1 MRCVRTRKNAGCD
14 DRRPTTRCALS
25 ALRALMHRRFLV
37 HPWFALRWLLA
48 ALALISACAVLADTN
63 IPAVPTDR
71 TLDVAHASAA
81 PLTLTPWFDVLE
93 DPSSALSFDQ
103 VHSPE
108 MATRF
113 APSGRSG
120 AAFNFGITPSAWWLR
135 LRLANPS
142 DAALDRLLEVAYARL
157 SRVDFYAEQSD
168 GTWRQ
173 VHTGTTLAFESRD
186 YAHRDFV
193 FNVALPPHAEQ
204 TLYLRVASTTAFVVP
219 TRLWEPAAFHA
230 FERSDYAAQAW
241 YFGMVSAMVLFN
253 LLLFVRLKDWLYLQ
267 YVGFA
272 LSVAFAMG
280 AQNGLV
286 KEVFRLESPLFS
298 DLCTSFGYCFS
309 IASGT
314 LFMRR
319 MVEAPRLLPRLDPW
333 LKGFITFY
341 FFSPFLFLVT
351 GQTLIKAM
359 AVGYILAIA
368 FVLAVA
374 ACSAWLRQRSAYF
387 FLAAF
392 TLVCLG
398 AAIYALHAIGLMP
411 TNVLTANAIQLG
423 STLEMIL
430 LALALAD
437 RFIQMR
443 RERAAMQ
450 AQLLTTQKTLIDTL
464 RHNEQRLE
472 EHVAQRT
479 VALEVANRQLEALSR
494 TDGLTGI
501 ANRRQF
507 DEVLA
512 SEWARSQRSGEPLA
526 LAMIDIDW
534 FKAYNDHYGHLAG
547 DDCLRSV
554 AGILAS
560 CAVRSTDLVAR
571 YGGEE
576 FAIVAPGTTAAQM
589 HALALQIQQAL
600 AALGLSHPTTPSG
613 CVTLCAGVAAQVAHA
628 GEAPKSLLAAADQAL
643 YEAKA
648 TGRNRVVLAS
658 RSN

>member
-1 MRCVRTRKNAGCD
+1 M
-14 DRRPTTRCALS
+14 S

-48 ALALISACAVLADTN
+48 AWALVSACAALASSGSPN
-63 IPAVPTDR
+63 APVDR

-81 PLTLTPWFDVLE
+81 PLPLTPWFDVLE
-93 DPSSALSFDQ
+93 DPSGTLSFDQ
-103 VHSPE
+103 VRSSA

-113 APSGRSG
+113 APSDRSG

-135 LRLANPS
+135 LRLANSS
-142 DAALDRLLEVAYARL
+142 DGALDRLLEVAYARL

-168 GTWRQ
+168 GTWHE
-173 VHTGTTLAFESRD
+173 VHTGTTQPFDSRG
-186 YAHRDFV
+186 YAHRNFV

-204 TLYLRVASTTAFVVP
+204 TLYLRMASTTAFVVP

-267 YVGFA
+267 YVAFA

-286 KEVFRLESPLFS
+286 KEVFQLESPLWS

-341 FFSPFLFLVT
+341 FFSPFLFLVS

-368 FVLAVA
+368 FILAVA
-374 ACSAWLRQRSAYF
+374 AYSAWLRQRSAYF

-411 TNVLTANAIQLG
+411 TNVVTANAIQLG

-443 RERAAMQ
+443 RERAALQ
-450 AQLLTTQKTLIDTL
+450 AQLLATQEILIDTL

-472 EHVAQRT
+472 EHVAERT
-479 VALEVANRQLEALSR
+479 VALEAANRRLESLSR

-501 ANRRQF
+501 ANRRRF
-507 DEVLA
+507 DEVLL

-534 FKAYNDHYGHLAG
+534 FKAYNDHFGHLGG

-554 AGILAS
+554 AGLLAG
-560 CAVRSTDLVAR
+560 CAARSTDVVAR

-576 FAIVAPGTTAAQM
+576 FAILAPRTTAKQM
-589 HALALQIQQAL
+589 EALVLEVQQAL
-600 AALGLSHPTTPSG
+600 AALALPHPTTPSG
-613 CVTLCAGVAAQVAHA
+613 CVTLSAGVAAHVAQA
-628 GEAPKSLLAAADQAL
+628 GEAPESLVAAADRAL
-643 YEAKA
+643 YQAKTA
-648 TGRNRVVLAS
+648 GRNRAVMAEK
-658 RSN
+658 NI

>member
-1 MRCVRTRKNAGCD
+1 MCCARRRGSAACD
-14 DRRPTTRCALS
+14 DRRLTSFCALS
-25 ALRALMHRRFLV
+25 AVRALMHRRLLF
-37 HPWFALRWLLA
+37 HPHCALRWLLCVL
-48 ALALISACAVLADTN
+48 ALAGASVALANGGD
-63 IPAVPTDR
+63 PAASGDR
-71 TLDVAHASAA
+71 TLDVTHASAG

-93 DPSSALSFDQ
+93 DPSGTLSFEQ
-103 VHSPE
+103 IRSPE
-108 MATRF
+108 IAARF
-113 APSGRSG
+113 TPSGRSG
-120 AAFNFGITPSAWWLR
+120 TAFNFGITPSAWWLR
-135 LRLANPS
+135 LRLTNPS
-142 DAALDRLLEVAYARL
+142 DGALDRLLEVAYARL
-157 SRVDFYAEQSD
+157 SYLNFYAPQSD
-168 GTWRQ
+168 GTWQ
-173 VHTGTTLAFESRD
+173 QLHTGTTQPFDSRG
-186 YAHRDFV
+186 YAHRNFV
-193 FNVALPPHAEQ
+193 FGIALPPRAEQ
-204 TLYLRVASTTAFVVP
+204 TIYLRIASTTAFVVP

-241 YFGMVSAMVLFN
+241 YFGMVAAMVLFN

-272 LSVAFAMG
+272 LSVAFAMA

-286 KEVFRLESPLFS
+286 KEVFRLESPLWS

-333 LKGFITFY
+333 LQGFIAFY
-341 FFSPFLFLVT
+341 FLSPFLFLVS

-368 FVLAVA
+368 VVLSVA
-374 ACSAWLRQRSAYF
+374 AYSAWLRQRSAYF

-450 AQLLTTQKTLIDTL
+450 AQLLVTQKTLIDTL

-472 EHVAQRT
+472 EHVAERT
-479 VALEVANRQLEALSR
+479 VALEAANRRLEALSR

-501 ANRRQF
+501 ANRRRF

-554 AGILAS
+554 AGVLVH
-560 CAVRSTDLVAR
+560 CAARSTDLVAR

-576 FAIVAPGTTAAQM
+576 FAIISPHTSAVQM
-589 HALALQIQQAL
+589 QALVLALQQSLAALALP
-600 AALGLSHPTTPSG
+600 HPTTPSS
-613 CVTLCAGVAAQVAHA
+613 CVTLCAGVAAHIAQP
-628 GEAPKSLLAAADQAL
+628 GEAPETLVAAADQAL
-643 YEAKA
+643 YQAKV
-648 TGRNRVVLAS
+648 TGRNGVVLA
-658 RSN
+658 

>member
-1 MRCVRTRKNAGCD
+1 M
-14 DRRPTTRCALS
+14 
-25 ALRALMHRRFLV
+25 
-37 HPWFALRWLLA
+37 
-48 ALALISACAVLADTN
+48 
-63 IPAVPTDR
+63 
-71 TLDVAHASAA
+71 
-81 PLTLTPWFDVLE
+81 
-93 DPSSALSFDQ
+93 
-103 VHSPE
+103 
-108 MATRF
+108 
-113 APSGRSG
+113 
-120 AAFNFGITPSAWWLR
+120 R
-135 LRLANPS
+135 LRLDNPS
-142 DAALDRLLEVAYARL
+142 DGDLDRLLEVAYARL
-157 SRVDFYAEQSD
+157 SYVDFYAPQSD

-173 VHTGTTLAFESRD
+173 LHTGTKQPFDSRG
-186 YAHRDFV
+186 YAHRNFV
-193 FNVALPPHAEQ
+193 FGLALGPHAEA
-204 TLYLRVASTTAFVVP
+204 TVYLRIASTTAFVVP

-230 FERSDYAAQAW
+230 YERSDYAAQAW
-241 YFGMVSAMVLFN
+241 YFGIVSAMVLFN

-286 KEVFRLESPLFS
+286 KEVFVIESPLWS

-319 MVEAPRLLPRLDPW
+319 MVDAPRLLPRLDPW
-333 LKGFITFY
+333 LKGFIAFY
-341 FFSPFLFLVT
+341 FLSPLLFLVT
-351 GQTLIKAM
+351 GQTLVKAM
-359 AVGYILAIA
+359 AVGYLLAI
-368 FVLAVA
+368 FLVLSVAVR
-374 ACSAWLRQRSAYF
+374 SAWLRQRSAYF

-398 AAIYALHAIGLMP
+398 AAVYALHAIGLMP

-450 AQLLTTQKTLIDTL
+450 AELLATQNTLIDAL
-464 RHNEQRLE
+464 RSNEQRLE
-472 EHVAQRT
+472 EHVAERT
-479 VALEVANRQLEALSR
+479 VALEAANRRLEALSR

-501 ANRRQF
+501 ANRRRF
-507 DEVLA
+507 DEVLD

-534 FKAYNDHYGHLAG
+534 FKAYNDRCGHLGG

-554 AGILAS
+554 AGVLAC
-560 CAVRSTDLVAR
+560 CAARKTDLAAR

-576 FAIVAPGTTAAQM
+576 FAIVAPDTTAVQM
-589 HALALQIQQAL
+589 LALVLEVQQAL
-600 AALGLSHPTTPSG
+600 AALGLPHPSTPSG
-613 CVTLCAGVAAQVAHA
+613 CVTLSAGVAAHVAQP
-628 GEAPKSLLAAADQAL
+628 GETPESLLAAADQAL
-643 YEAKA
+643 YRAKTA
-648 TGRNRVVLAS
+648 GRNQAVLATE
-658 RSN
+658 N

>member
-1 MRCVRTRKNAGCD
+1 MMGTSPICR
-14 DRRPTTRCALS
+14 ALS
-25 ALRALMHRRFLV
+25 ALRSLMHRRFLV
-37 HPWFALRWLLA
+37 PLWFALRWLLA
-48 ALALISACAVLADTN
+48 AWALVSACAALAGT
-63 IPAVPTDR
+63 AVPKVPVDR

-81 PLTLTPWFDVLE
+81 PLTLTPWFDVFE
-93 DPSSALSFDQ
+93 DPSGTLSFEQ
-103 VHSPE
+103 IRSPE
-108 MATRF
+108 IAPRF
-113 APSGRSG
+113 TPSGRSG
-120 AAFNFGITPSAWWLR
+120 AAFNFGITPSTWWLR
-135 LRLANPS
+135 LRLVNPGDGTLS
-142 DAALDRLLEVAYARL
+142 RLLEVAYARL
-157 SRVDFYAEQSD
+157 SHLDFYAPQSD

-173 VHTGTTLAFESRD
+173 VHTGTTEPFDSRG
-186 YAHRDFV
+186 YAHRNFV
-193 FNVALPPHAEQ
+193 FSIALPPHAEQ
-204 TLYLRVASTTAFVVP
+204 TLYLRMASTTAFIVP
-219 TRLWEPAAFHA
+219 ARLWTPAAFHA

-241 YFGMVSAMVLFN
+241 YFGMVAAMVLFN

-272 LSVAFAMG
+272 LSVAFAMA

-286 KEVFRLESPLFS
+286 KEVFQLESPLWS

-319 MVEAPRLLPRLDPW
+319 MVEAPRLLPRLDSW
-333 LKGFITFY
+333 LKGLITFY

-374 ACSAWLRQRSAYF
+374 ACSAWYRQRSAYF

-398 AAIYALHAIGLMP
+398 AATYALHAIGLMP

-450 AQLLTTQKTLIDTL
+450 AQLLATQKTLIDTL
-464 RHNEQRLE
+464 RHNEQRLK

-512 SEWARSQRSGEPLA
+512 SEWDRSQRSGEPLA

-534 FKAYNDHYGHLAG
+534 FKAYNDHCGHLAG

-554 AGILAS
+554 AGVLAS

-589 HALALQIQQAL
+589 HTLALQVQQAL
-600 AALGLSHPTTPSG
+600 AVLGLPHPTTPSG

-628 GEAPKSLLAAADQAL
+628 GEAPKSLLAAADRAL

-648 TGRNRVVLAS
+648 AGRNRVALA
-658 RSN
+658 

>member
-1 MRCVRTRKNAGCD
+1 
-14 DRRPTTRCALS
+14 
-25 ALRALMHRRFLV
+25 MHRRFL
-37 HPWFALRWLLA
+37 FQSLGALRWLLSLL
-48 ALALISACAVLADTN
+48 ALAGACAGLAEGAATAN
-63 IPAVPTDR
+63 R
-71 TLDVAHASAA
+71 TVDATQAAAA
-81 PLTLTPWFDVLE
+81 PLNLTPWFDVLE
-93 DPSSALSFDQ
+93 DPAGTLSFEQIRSLDTA
-103 VHSPE
+103 S
-108 MATRF
+108 RF
-113 APSGRSG
+113 TPSGRTG
-120 AAFNFGITPSAWWLR
+120 TAFNFGITPSAWWLR
-135 LRLANPS
+135 LRLDNPS
-142 DAALDRLLEVAYARL
+142 DGDLDRLLEVAYARL
-157 SRVDFYAEQSD
+157 SHVDFYAPQSD
-168 GTWRQ
+168 GTWQ
-173 VHTGTTLAFESRD
+173 HLHTGTTQPFDSRG
-186 YAHRDFV
+186 YAHRNFV
-193 FNVALPPHAEQ
+193 FGLALAPHAQ
-204 TLYLRVASTTAFVVP
+204 ATIYLRIASTTAFVVP

-230 FERSDYAAQAW
+230 YERSDYAAQAW

-286 KEVFRLESPLFS
+286 KEVFRIESPLWS

-319 MVEAPRLLPRLDPW
+319 MVDAPRLLPRLDPW
-333 LKGFITFY
+333 LKGFIAFY
-341 FFSPFLFLVT
+341 LFSPFLFLVT
-351 GQTLIKAM
+351 GQTLVKAM
-359 AVGYILAIA
+359 AVGYLLAI
-368 FVLAVA
+368 FLVLSVAVR
-374 ACSAWLRQRSAYF
+374 SAWLRQRSAYF

-398 AAIYALHAIGLMP
+398 AAVYALHAIGLMP

-450 AQLLTTQKTLIDTL
+450 AQLLATQETLIDAL

-472 EHVAQRT
+472 EHVAERT
-479 VALEVANRQLEALSR
+479 VALEAANHRLEALSR
-494 TDGLTGI
+494 TDGLTSI
-501 ANRRQF
+501 ANRRRF

-534 FKAYNDHYGHLAG
+534 FKAYNDHFGHLGG

-554 AGILAS
+554 AGLLAG
-560 CAVRSTDLVAR
+560 CAKRSADTVAR

-576 FAIVAPGTTAAQM
+576 FAIIAPGANSSGMQT
-589 HALALQIQQAL
+589 LANCIQERL
-600 AALGLSHPTTPSG
+600 AALAMPHPTAPGGYLTLSIGIAVLSPESG
-613 CVTLCAGVAAQVAHA
+613 QAPETLV
-628 GEAPKSLLAAADQAL
+628 AAADAAL
-643 YEAKA
+643 YQAKRS
-648 TGRNRVVLAS
+648 GRNRVVMES
-658 RSN
+658 QKI

>member
-1 MRCVRTRKNAGCD
+1 MRRSPYRSCLLLLQQMLV
-14 DRRPTTRCALS
+14 AL
-25 ALRALMHRRFLV
+25 
-37 HPWFALRWLLA
+37 LLGTA
-48 ALALISACAVLADTN
+48 ALANAAQS
-63 IPAVPTDR
+63 
-71 TLDVAHASAA
+71 A
-81 PLTLTPWFDVLE
+81 PLNVAQAGGSPTSLTPWFELLE
-93 DPSSALSFDQ
+93 DPSGTLSFEQ
-103 VHSPE
+103 VRSP
-108 MATRF
+108 AVAARF
-113 APSGRSG
+113 SPSDRSG
-120 AAFNFGITPSAWWLR
+120 AAFNFGITPSTWWLR
-135 LRLANPS
+135 LQLANTS
-142 DAALDRLLEVAYARL
+142 DGALDRLLEVAYARL
-157 SRVDFYAEQSD
+157 SHVDFYAPQSD

-173 VHTGTTLAFESRD
+173 LHTGTTQPFDSRD
-186 YAHRDFV
+186 YAHRNFV
-193 FNVALPPHAEQ
+193 FGIALPPHAEQ
-204 TLYLRVASTTAFVVP
+204 TIYLRLASTTAFVVP

-241 YFGMVSAMVLFN
+241 CFGMVAAMVLFN

-286 KEVFRLESPLFS
+286 KEVFRLESPLWS

-333 LKGFITFY
+333 LQGFIAFY

-359 AVGYILAIA
+359 AVGYILAVA
-368 FVLAVA
+368 FVLGVA

-392 TLVCLG
+392 TLMCLG

-450 AQLLTTQKTLIDTL
+450 AQLLATQETLIDTL
-464 RHNEQRLE
+464 RNNEQRLE
-472 EHVAQRT
+472 EHVAERT
-479 VALEVANRQLEALSR
+479 VALEAANHRLEALSR

-501 ANRRQF
+501 ANRRRF

-534 FKAYNDHYGHLAG
+534 FKAYNDRFGHLGG

-554 AGILAS
+554 AGLLAN
-560 CAVRSTDLVAR
+560 CAARSTDLVAR

-576 FAIVAPGTTAAQM
+576 FAIVAPGATAAQM
-589 HALALQIQQAL
+589 QALVLEIQQAL
-600 AALGLSHPTTPSG
+600 ATLALPHPTTPSG
-613 CVTLCAGVAAQVAHA
+613 YVTLSAGVAAHVALA
-628 GEAPKSLLAAADQAL
+628 GEVPDSLVAAADQAL
-643 YEAKA
+643 YQAKA
-648 TGRNRVVLAS
+648 TGRNGLVLA
-658 RSN
+658 